1 MYMYKAPVSHTLN
14 KISTIVSVS
23 NVAVL
28 QLRVRGVDHNGSG
41 DKKFSL
47 GFDLCTR
54 FRPNWVFKYNGSLHG
69 LEPHPVDLNREPIVE
84 WVFDSYHTK

>member
-1 MYMYKAPVSHTLN
+1 MYMYMYKAPVSHTLN

-41 DKKFSL
+41 DEKFSL
-47 GFDLCTR
+47 GFDPT
-54 FRPNWVFKYNGSLHG
+54 GSSSTTVHSM
-69 LEPHPVDLNREPIVE
+69 D
-84 WVFDSYHTK
+84 